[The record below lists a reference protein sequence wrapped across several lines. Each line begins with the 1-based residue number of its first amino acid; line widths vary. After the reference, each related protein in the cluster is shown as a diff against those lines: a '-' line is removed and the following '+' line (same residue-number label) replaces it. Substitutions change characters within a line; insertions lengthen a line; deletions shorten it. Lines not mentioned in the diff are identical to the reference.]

1 MTLRGQPVE
10 PPFGCS
16 SNLDGLGGVIRK
28 ARERGAEISYESAM
42 SDLTCAIGKVERCEN
57 LTPEQITRVRQ
68 AVVRLSNLERKLS
81 RG

>member
-1 MTLRGQPVE
+1 MRGDPVE

-16 SNLDGLGGVIRK
+16 SNLDDLGGVIRK
-28 ARERGAEISYESAM
+28 ARERGAELSYESAL
-42 SDLTCAIGKVERCEN
+42 STLTFAIASLERLEGF
-57 LTPEQITRVRQ
+57 TPEQIVRVRQ